1 MKDCKCRIVVDAM
14 GGDYAPH
21 NVVLGAVEAIEENKN
36 IDVILIGQKEEILK
50 VLRDTNKTFN
60 EENIV
65 NATEIIEMKD
75 TPTAA
80 IKEKADSSISIG
92 TKLVKEGNAEAFVSA
107 GNSGAVMAAATLIM
121 GRLKGVSRP
130 TIGASMPTEK
140 GGVCTVYDVGASVD
154 SKPNHLLEYALLG
167 SIYSKEMLN
176 IKKPSV
182 GLLSVGE
189 EDSKGNEL
197 TFASAKLLKEAP
209 INFYGNVEGRDI
221 MKGTV
226 DIVVCDGF
234 VGNIVLKLAESFL
247 GFLKTKIKNYADKGI
262 MNKLKALVVKY
273 TLKSA
278 LKDIDYQS
286 YGGVPLLG
294 VNGICIIGHGSSS
307 VLAIKNMIFK
317 AKEMCDKK
325 LIQKFNQALE
335 EYGKSK

>member
-14 GGDYAPH
+14 GGDYAPL
-21 NVVLGAVEAIEENKN
+21 NVVLGAVEAVEDAKN
-36 IDVILIGQKEEILK
+36 IDVVLVGKKEEILQ
-50 VLRDTNKTFN
+50 VLRDNNKSFN
-60 EENIV
+60 EDNIV
-65 NATEIIEMKD
+65 NASQVIEMKD
-75 TPTAA
+75 GPTAS
-80 IKEKADSSISIG
+80 IKEKTDSSISIG
-92 TKLVKEGNAEAFVSA
+92 AKLVKEGNAEAFVSA

-130 TIGASMPTEK
+130 TIGAAMPTEK
-140 GGVCTVYDVGASVD
+140 GGSCNVYDVGASVD
-154 SKPNHLLEYALLG
+154 SKAHHLLEYALLG
-167 SIYSKEMLN
+167 SIYSREMLD
-176 IKKPSV
+176 IKNPSV

-189 EDSKGNEL
+189 EDSKGNDL
-197 TFASAKLLKEAP
+197 TFAASKLLKEAP

-247 GFLKTKIKNYADKGI
+247 GFLKTKITKYAEEGI
-262 MNKLKALVVKY
+262 INKLKALVAKF

>member
-14 GGDYAPH
+14 GGDYAPL
-21 NVVLGAVEAIEENKN
+21 NVVLGAVAAVEENAD
-36 IDVILIGQKEEILK
+36 IDVILIGQKDEIMK
-50 VLRDTNKTFN
+50 VLKENNKSFK

-65 NATEIIEMKD
+65 NASEIIDMKD
-75 TPTAA
+75 TPTSA
-80 IKEKADSSISIG
+80 IKEKRDSSISIG
-92 TKLVKEGNAEAFVSA
+92 TKLVREGKAEAFVSA

-130 TIGASMPTEK
+130 TIGATMPTEK
-140 GGVCTVYDVGASVD
+140 GSVCTVYDVGASVD
-154 SKPNHLLEYALLG
+154 SKPNHLMEYALLG

-176 IKKPSV
+176 ISNPTV

-197 TFASAKLLKEAP
+197 TFATSKLLKEAP

-221 MKGTV
+221 MKGTT

-247 GFLKTKIKNYADKGI
+247 GFLKTKIRNYADKGI
-262 MNKLKALVVKY
+262 LNKLKALIVKY
-273 TLKSA
+273 TLKDA
-278 LKDIDYQS
+278 LSDIDYQS

-317 AKEMCDKK
+317 AKEMCDKE
-325 LIQKFNQALE
+325 LIHKFNQALE